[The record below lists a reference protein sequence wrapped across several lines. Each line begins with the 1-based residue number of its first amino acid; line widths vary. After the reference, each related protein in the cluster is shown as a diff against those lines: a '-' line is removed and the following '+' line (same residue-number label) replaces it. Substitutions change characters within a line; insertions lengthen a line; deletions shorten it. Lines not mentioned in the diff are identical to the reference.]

1 MTTFRKT
8 TMRAAAAASMVAVMF
23 LATGCANTAGPD
35 ASQTPSPT
43 PKVYVTAPLTGVEY
57 EEGTNA
63 ALAGSS
69 VACKIDNLDVAR
81 PQLGLNS
88 TDIVFDEMVEGGLTR
103 LVAVFHSKMPNAVG
117 PVRSIRP
124 MDPDIIAPFGGI
136 ACYSGGQLK
145 FVQMMQATDVFNA
158 NETEEQGKGT
168 FSRATD
174 REAPHNVIVDLG
186 KLQGA
191 HPEIAPPAAQFKFS
205 KVSMDA
211 GTVDV
216 PSGGTAVDM
225 VKIYYPSAL
234 AQWTPSA
241 DRSVWLR
248 TQDGKPHTDAADG
261 SQIRATNVVVLQVSI
276 DRQYGYVPKTVMVS
290 SGTAWIFVA
299 GKYIKGTWSK
309 ESQTA
314 PILLHHETGQDVV
327 LSPGNTWVELM
338 PKAPEGSIKIVE
350 TPKPKPT
357 PSATK
362 K

>member
-1 MTTFRKT
+1 MNTSAKT
-8 TMRAAAAASMVAVMF
+8 TMRAAAAASMSAVLF
-23 LATGCANTAGPD
+23 LATGCAVTAGPTQ
-35 ASQTPSPT
+35 SPSPT
-43 PKVYVTAPLTGVEY
+43 PKVYVTAPLTGIEY

-63 ALAGSS
+63 ALAGSAVS
-69 VACKIDNLDVAR
+69 CKIDNLDVAR

-88 TDIVFDEMVEGGLTR
+88 ADVVVDEMVEGGLTR
-103 LVAVFHSKMPNAVG
+103 LVAVFHSKVPNIVG

-136 ACYSGGQLK
+136 ACYSGGQYK
-145 FVQMMQATDVFNA
+145 FVKMMQATNVFNA

-174 REAPHNVIVDLG
+174 RESPHNVIVDVA

-191 HPEIAPPAAQFKFS
+191 HPELTPPAEQFKFS
-205 KVSMDA
+205 RDRIDGGSTDVTSA
-211 GTVDV
+211 GT
-216 PSGGTAVDM
+216 SADM
-225 VKIYYPSAL
+225 VKIYFPLAL

-261 SQIRATNVVVLQVSI
+261 SQIRATNVVVLQVAI

-309 ESQTA
+309 ATQTA
-314 PILLHHETGQDVV
+314 PISLYDANGLDVV
-327 LSPGNTWVELM
+327 LNPGNTWVELM
-338 PKAPEGSIKIVE
+338 PKAPEGSIKIVD
-350 TPKPKPT
+350 TPKPKPS
-357 PSATK
+357 PSASAK
-362 K
+362 

>member
-1 MTTFRKT
+1 MTTFRT
-8 TMRAAAAASMVAVMF
+8 TWMRAAAAASMSAVLF
-23 LATGCANTAGPD
+23 LATGCAATAGPTQ
-35 ASQTPSPT
+35 SPSPT
-43 PKVYVTAPLTGVEY
+43 PKVYVTAPLTGMQF

-88 TDIVFDEMVEGGLTR
+88 ADIVFDELVEGGLTR

-124 MDPDIIAPFGGI
+124 MDPDIIAPLGGI
-136 ACYSGGQLK
+136 VCYSGGQLK
-145 FVQMMQATDVFNA
+145 FVQMMQATNVFNA
-158 NETEEQGKGT
+158 NETEEQNKGT
-168 FSRATD
+168 FSRD
-174 REAPHNVIVDLG
+174 PNREAPHNVIVDIA
-186 KLQGA
+186 KLQGS
-191 HPEIAPPAAQFKFS
+191 HPELTPPTKQFLFAIEEN
-205 KVSMDA
+205 DA
-211 GTVDV
+211 NGINVPYMGT
-216 PSGGTAVDM
+216 SVDM
-225 VKIYYPSAL
+225 LKIYYPSAL

-261 SQIRATNVVVLQVSI
+261 SQISATNVVVLQVAI
-276 DRQYGYVPKTVMVS
+276 DRQYGHVPKTVMVS
-290 SGTAWIFVA
+290 SGIAWVFVA
-299 GKYIKGTWSK
+299 GEYIKATWSK
-309 ESQTA
+309 ASQTA
-314 PILLHHETGQDVV
+314 PIVLKDDLDRNVLLN
-327 LSPGNTWVELM
+327 PGNTWVELM

-350 TPKPKPT
+350 TPKPKPS

>member
-8 TMRAAAAASMVAVMF
+8 TMRAAAAASMTAVLF
-23 LATGCANTAGPD
+23 LATGCASTAGPD

-43 PKVYVTAPLTGVEY
+43 PKVYVTAPLTGIKY

-63 ALAGSS
+63 ALAGPSI
-69 VACKIDNLDVAR
+69 ACKIDNLDVAR

-103 LVAVFHSKMPNAVG
+103 LVAVFHSKMPEAIG

-124 MDPDIIAPFGGI
+124 MDPDIISPLGGI
-136 ACYSGGQLK
+136 VCYSGGQLK
-145 FVQMMQATDVFNA
+145 FVKLMQATGVFNA

-168 FSRATD
+168 LTRSAE
-174 REAPHNVIVDLG
+174 REAPHNVIVNVN

-191 HPEIAPPAAQFKFS
+191 HPELAAPAPQFVMATEENDLGNYVPA
-205 KVSMDA
+205 D
-211 GTVDV
+211 GT
-216 PSGGTAVDM
+216 SVDM
-225 VKIYYPSAL
+225 VKIYFPSAL

-261 SQIRATNVVVLQVSI
+261 SQISATNVVVLQVAI

-290 SGTAWIFVA
+290 SGTAWIFVQ

-309 ESQTA
+309 ASQTA
-314 PILLHHETGQDVV
+314 PIVLNDAVGNPVLLK
-327 LSPGNTWVELM
+327 PGNTWVELM

>member
-1 MTTFRKT
+1 MTIFRKT
-8 TMRAAAAASMVAVMF
+8 TMRAAAAASMSAVLF
-23 LATGCANTAGPD
+23 LATGCASTAAP
-35 ASQTPSPT
+35 SQSPTPT
-43 PKVYVTAPLTGVEY
+43 PKVYVTAPLTGVKY
-57 EEGTNA
+57 EEGTNS
-63 ALAGSS
+63 ALDGSA

-103 LVAVFHSKMPNAVG
+103 LVAVFHSKMPEAIG

-124 MDPDIIAPFGGI
+124 MDPDIIAPLGGI
-136 ACYSGGQLK
+136 VCYSGGQLK
-145 FVQMMQATDVFNA
+145 FVKLMQATSVFNA

-168 FSRATD
+168 FSRASD
-174 REAPHNVIVDLG
+174 REAPHNVIVNIN

-191 HPEIAPPAAQFKFS
+191 HPELTPPAPQFLMATEANDIGNYVPFE
-205 KVSMDA
+205 
-211 GTVDV
+211 GT
-216 PSGGTAVDM
+216 SVDM
-225 VKIYYPSAL
+225 VKIYFPSAL

-261 SQIRATNVVVLQVSI
+261 SQIRATNVVVLQVAI

-290 SGTAWIFVA
+290 SGTAWMFVA
-299 GKYIKGTWSK
+299 GEYIKGTWSK
-309 ESQTA
+309 ASQTA
-314 PILLHHETGQDVV
+314 PIVLNDSLGNPVLLN
-327 LSPGNTWVELM
+327 PGNTWVELM